1 MPIKFAQVSLII
13 LLFYSLSEISVCIV
27 LRTFFSR
34 IPWSCAK
41 LRIIS
46 CEHKRINIMDG
57 QDETHTHTCDA
68 QNIFVSSRPCDLE
81 FLLHTH
87 LRLFYTNAVEISQ
100 LR

>member
-46 CEHKRINIMDG
+46 CESFYRLGYIEISMSRFCALLALMDG

-68 QNIFVSSRPCDLE
+68 QNIFFDIVAIAHSLC
-81 FLLHTH
+81 
-87 LRLFYTNAVEISQ
+87 
-100 LR
+100 